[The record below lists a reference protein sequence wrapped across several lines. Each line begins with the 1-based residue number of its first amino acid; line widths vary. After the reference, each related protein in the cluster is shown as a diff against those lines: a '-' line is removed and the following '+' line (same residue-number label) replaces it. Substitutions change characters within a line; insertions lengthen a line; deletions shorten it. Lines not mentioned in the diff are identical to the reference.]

1 MQLHWPAPERNKGP
15 ILEVLRRVLPTRGTL
30 LELASGSGQHAV
42 FFAAALPGW
51 RYIPSDIAAQ
61 NLESIRAYWEAA
73 RLPNL
78 LAPLALDVR
87 ANDWQV
93 EPLDAVYSANLLHIS
108 PWECTEALLR
118 GAARHLRP
126 LGQLI
131 LYGPFRI
138 AGQHT
143 SESNRQ
149 FDADLRGR
157 DARWG
162 VRDLDDVVAVANGC
176 GLQLRERVAL
186 PANNQ
191 CLVLQ
196 RQG

>member
-1 MQLHWPAPERNKGP
+1 MQQHWPAPERNKGP
-15 ILEVLRRVLPTRGTL
+15 ILEVLQRVLPGQGTL

-42 FFAAALPGW
+42 FFAQALPHW
-51 RYIPSDIAAQ
+51 RYVPSDISPQ
-61 NLESIRAYWEAA
+61 NLASIRAYREQAQ
-73 RLPNL
+73 LPNL
-78 LAPLALDVR
+78 LAPRSLDVR
-87 ANDWQV
+87 ATDWQLS
-93 EPLDAVYSANLLHIS
+93 ELDAVYSANMLHIS

-118 GAARHLRP
+118 GAARHLRSQ
-126 LGQLI
+126 GQLI
-131 LYGPFRI
+131 VYGPFRV

-149 FDADLRGR
+149 FDADLRAQ
-157 DARWG
+157 DASWG
-162 VRDLDDVVAVANGC
+162 VRDLEEIVAFAEAC

-196 RQG
+196 RV